1 MAKLEK
7 KKLEQLTVDAVR
19 LAGTAMSLLV
29 VMRCPVRQEY
39 EQVENFLHEVDEVR
53 KQLGLEPVGQEEM
66 LHGKPVN
73 RRPIGFALPEALCQS

>member
-7 KKLEQLTVDAVR
+7 SKLEQLTVDAVR

-53 KQLGLEPVGQEEM
+53 TALGLPPVGKDEQ
-66 LHGKPVN
+66 LYGKAPE
-73 RRPIGFALPEALCQS
+73 RKRIGFALPEVA